1 MRVIHTVTELREA
14 RRELAAPAF
23 VATMG
28 NLHEGHLELVRIAA
42 ANGAPV
48 VASIFVNR
56 LQFGPAEDFDRYPR
70 SFEDDLALLERAG
83 VDLVFAPDEAEM
95 YPEPQTWRVSPP
107 APLAEILEGKVRPGF
122 FTGVATVVLKLFHLV
137 QPRLSVF
144 GKKDYQQL
152 VIVRD
157 MCRQLALPI
166 EIVAGETVR
175 AADGLA
181 LSSRNRY
188 LAPTARAEAPE
199 LQRTLARVAERIRS
213 GERDLA
219 QLETE
224 ATAGLTARGWTPD
237 YVAVRRRADLD
248 VPTRADLLDKA
259 PLVVV
264 GAGRLEGTR
273 LIDNLEVS
281 GDRESST

>member
-1 MRVIHTVTELREA
+1 MRIIHTVAELREA
-14 RRELAAPAF
+14 RRDLAAPAF

-42 ANGAPV
+42 AHGAPV
-48 VASIFVNR
+48 VVSIFVNR

-70 SFEDDLALLERAG
+70 TFEDDVALLEPAG

-95 YPEPQTWRVSPP
+95 YPELQTWRVSPP
-107 APLAEILEGKVRPGF
+107 PALAEILEGKVRSGF

-152 VIVRD
+152 LIVRD

-166 EIVAGETVR
+166 EILAGETVR

-188 LAPTARAEAPE
+188 LAPAGRAEAPE
-199 LQRTLARVAERIRS
+199 LYRTLLRVAERIRS

-219 QLETE
+219 RLETE
-224 ATAGLTARGWTPD
+224 AAAGLAARGFAPD
-237 YVAVRRRADLD
+237 YVAVRRQADLEP
-248 VPTRADLLDKA
+248 PTADDLLDPA
-259 PLVVV
+259 ALVIL
-264 GAGRLEGTR
+264 AAAQLDGTR
-273 LIDNLEVS
+273 LIDNVEIP
-281 GDRESST
+281 GDRHSSG